1 MMIDKKKSASTKV
14 WISAKNLNVTE
25 ILYPTL
31 YKALLASNKRLSH
44 ILDTIWWFQYM
55 YFEYVGIG
63 IARVKIGLATNGLVT
78 FSVLFAAIETCGK
91 KKSITVLDCMH
102 KSIISIV
109 TWRSIVLELI
119 QRRLHTHLSLHS
131 IFHAN
136 EQTIVGESVLQLIFF
151 HYHLNYIECT
161 DNCLTC
167 DFLSNWLNL
176 TLKHWTWH
184 AHFIGKL
191 FKTKK
196 ENTYL
201 LCVRK
206 SHQLQ

>member
-1 MMIDKKKSASTKV
+1 MISVHVFWICRYWNSTCKNWPSDK
-14 WISAKNLNVTE
+14 
-25 ILYPTL
+25 
-31 YKALLASNKRLSH
+31 
-44 ILDTIWWFQYM
+44 WFSDVFGFIRCNWNMWQ
-55 YFEYVGIG
+55 
-63 IARVKIGLATNGLVT
+63 
-78 FSVLFAAIETCGK
+78 